1 MNPLI
6 RRTRHNDPEISMSS
20 PDQHN
25 PFLRKLA
32 VVTALTSLL
41 PIGLGS
47 LVTTLGA
54 GMAFPDWP
62 TSDGQ
67 GMLTYPWHL
76 SVGDK
81 FVEHGHRLAGMLI
94 GLCSLVLF
102 LTAWLTS
109 TGKAVRIACTLILAA
124 VVIQGLIGAA
134 RVLLDER
141 VMAYVHSVFGCLVFV
156 GLWIVVLMTGK
167 PAAVAQGA
175 QTADRD
181 GSYDRGLGR
190 ALVVVFP
197 VIAIAQYSI
206 GGVVRHFGTWI
217 VLHFAGAAAV
227 CLTVFAVV
235 ATCRDKASEAVRFS
249 TLVAV
254 TAVVTQ
260 IAIGLL
266 TWATKFGIPETGLVA
281 VQNSIPQIVVRS
293 LHTVAGM
300 VVVASAVAWSLRVRG
315 GVGTRTL
322 PSGQVAVQ

>member
-1 MNPLI
+1 
-6 RRTRHNDPEISMSS
+6 MSS

-25 PFLRKLA
+25 SLLRKLA

-41 PIGLGS
+41 PIGFGS

-94 GLCSLVLF
+94 GLCALLLF
-102 LTAWLTS
+102 LTAWFTS
-109 TGKAVRIACTLILAA
+109 TAKTIRIACTLILAA
-124 VVIQGLIGAA
+124 VVTQGLIGAA
-134 RVLLDER
+134 RVLMDER

-156 GLWIVVLMTGK
+156 GLWMVVLMTGK
-167 PAAVAQGA
+167 PAAAGQQGQPEERDDTDGRRLSRILAVA
-175 QTADRD
+175 
-181 GSYDRGLGR
+181 
-190 ALVVVFP
+190 FP

-217 VLHFAGAAAV
+217 VLHFTGAAIV
-227 CLTVFAVV
+227 CVTVFAVV
-235 ATCRDKASEAVRFS
+235 ASCRERASKAVRFS

-260 IAIGLL
+260 VAIGLM

-281 VQNSIPQIVVRS
+281 VQNSVPQIVVRS

-315 GVGTRTL
+315 GLGASTL
-322 PSGQVAVQ
+322 PAPQIAVSDVPVVQCVTR